1 MTATMTPFIVNLL
14 KRCMKHDLRIIGYIT
29 SAIFVLLWMNQLFSG
44 IKLHETEKTYWKIH
58 MDSVIDSN
66 IQTLSLTH
74 SRIEPSTSFVMLDSQ
89 LRARTQ
95 HHIDFVIQQ
104 IDSAGQE
111 ISRYPLNKQKTEGT
125 LHTKAY
131 PLKHTLDESFIV
143 HYTFPFMYFLEKS
156 WQDML
161 AIIALTLLLVFGL
174 LYLSHAQQHLS
185 RLQEQMIKQVV
196 HDWKTPLSSITTLA
210 ELVERKSISPD
221 DEQGLKK
228 IHLIQ
233 EEANRLKIGS
243 QQLLKTLSGLAHL
256 QISRNEFNL
265 KNELITLL
273 EKQRLANH
281 GQKNIQLQLRYL
293 VESEIVYVS
302 HFYLLG
308 AIQNLLDNAV
318 KYGGES
324 PQITVICY
332 QKRGTFILE
341 VRDNGV
347 GIPKK
352 QQRHIFNKYY
362 QVDKN
367 NQTQGKKGY
376 GLGLNYVYNV
386 VKAHKGK
393 ITVNSTPGKGSTFT
407 IYLRKWRK

>member
-1 MTATMTPFIVNLL
+1 
-14 KRCMKHDLRIIGYIT
+14 MKHDLRIIGYIT

-58 MDSVIDSN
+58 MDSVIDNN

-74 SRIEPSTSFVMLDSQ
+74 SHIEPSTSFVMLDSQ

-95 HHIDFVIQQ
+95 HHIGFVIQQ
-104 IDSAGQE
+104 IDSTGQE

-131 PLKHTLDESFIV
+131 PLKHSPDESFMV

-293 VESEIVYVS
+293 VESETVYVS

-332 QKRGTFILE
+332 QKRGTFIME

>member
-1 MTATMTPFIVNLL
+1 
-14 KRCMKHDLRIIGYIT
+14 MKHDLRIIGYIT

>member
-1 MTATMTPFIVNLL
+1 
-14 KRCMKHDLRIIGYIT
+14 MKQDLRIIGYIT
-29 SAIFVLLWMNQLFSG
+29 SAIFILLWINQLFSG
-44 IKLHETEKTYWKIH
+44 IKLYENEKTQWKIH
-58 MDSVIDSN
+58 VDSIIDNN
-66 IQTLSLTH
+66 IKALSLSDIHPDPVPTF
-74 SRIEPSTSFVMLDSQ
+74 IQLDS
-89 LRARTQ
+89 LLHGST
-95 HHIDFVIQQ
+95 HYPVHFVIQQ
-104 IDSAGQE
+104 IDSSGLE
-111 ISRYPLNKQKTEGT
+111 LFHYSRNRENTAKMI
-125 LHTKAY
+125 HAKAY
-131 PLKHTLDESFIV
+131 PIADTPGEVLLV
-143 HYTFPFMYFLEKS
+143 HYNFPFAYLLEKS

-161 AIIALTLLLVFGL
+161 AIVALTLLLVFGL

-196 HDWKTPLSSITTLA
+196 HDWKTPLSSISTLA
-210 ELVERKSISPD
+210 ELVERKSIAPE

-256 QISRNEFNL
+256 QINRSEFNL
-265 KNELITLL
+265 KDELLALL

-281 GQKNIQLQLRYL
+281 GQKDLQLQLRYL
-293 VESEIVYVS
+293 VESETAYVS

-318 KYGGES
+318 KYSGKA
-324 PQITVICY
+324 PHVTVICY
-332 QKRGTFILE
+332 QKRGTLVIE

-352 QQRHIFNKYY
+352 QQKYIFNKYY
-362 QVDKN
+362 QVNKGEPAH
-367 NQTQGKKGY
+367 GKKGY

-407 IYLRKWRK
+407 IYISKWRKK

>member
-1 MTATMTPFIVNLL
+1 
-14 KRCMKHDLRIIGYIT
+14 MKHDLRIIGYIT

-74 SRIEPSTSFVMLDSQ
+74 SRIDPSTSFVMLDSQ

-95 HHIDFVIQQ
+95 HHIGFVIQQ
-104 IDSAGQE
+104 IDSTGQE

-131 PLKHTLDESFIV
+131 PLKHSPDESFMV
-143 HYTFPFMYFLEKS
+143 HYTFPFIYFLEKS

-161 AIIALTLLLVFGL
+161 TIIALTLLLVFGL

-293 VESEIVYVS
+293 VESETVYVS

-332 QKRGTFILE
+332 QKRGTFIME

>member
-58 MDSVIDSN
+58 MDSVIDN
-66 IQTLSLTH
+66 TIQTLSLAH
-74 SRIEPSTSFVMLDSQ
+74 SLVEPTTSFVVLDSQ
-89 LRARTQ
+89 LRTHTQ

-104 IDSAGQE
+104 IDSTGQE

-131 PLKHTLDESFIV
+131 PLKHTPDESFIV
-143 HYTFPFMYFLEKS
+143 YYTFPFMYFLEKS

-293 VESEIVYVS
+293 VESENVYVS

-324 PQITVICY
+324 PRITVICY

>member
-58 MDSVIDSN
+58 MDSVIYNN
-66 IQTLSLTH
+66 IQILSLTH
-74 SRIEPSTSFVMLDSQ
+74 SLVEPTTFFVVLDSQ

-104 IDSAGQE
+104 VDSAGQE
-111 ISRYPLNKQKTEGT
+111 ISGYPLNKQKTEGT

-131 PLKHTLDESFIV
+131 PLKHSPDTSFMV

-281 GQKNIQLQLRYL
+281 GQKNLQLQLRYL
-293 VESEIVYVS
+293 VESETVYVS